1 MRDKRKSKSEAIRA
15 ALKGKA
21 LTLDQLQPR
30 VERALRQIVGKQ
42 KLYTLLSVMQNGGEI
57 DSAGR
62 GDTRVYVLLERKKG
76 AA

>member
-1 MRDKRKSKSEAIRA
+1 MTKTAAIRT
-15 ALKGKA
+15 ALKARA
-21 LTLDQLQPR
+21 LRLDQLQPR

-42 KLYTLLSVMQNGGEI
+42 TLYMLLSVMQNNGEI

-62 GDTRVYVLLERKKG
+62 GDARVYVLLEKKKR